1 MELQGFFEDRAK
13 VAFPGVMDSP
23 SVPPYRTRGAVS
35 KLASTV
41 PSNSSSSPVK
51 ASRRVLTSVSSQD
64 TNDEDYETTRRPPAN
79 RRNLRSLPNRKR
91 HQLQSFSDAEES
103 VMSVGSGATS
113 VSSSNDLL
121 LPAAQTPPPPPPL
134 RQTRSMQ
141 KRLPSSLS
149 SSGKSVWTTDDEGFS
164 MTLRTRS
171 QHRKRKVEV
180 LENSDDEEEVEEEGE
195 EEEEED
201 DDNDNDGE
209 NETSV
214 DRDTDYELERV
225 PVRKGGGGR
234 KGKGRRGR
242 RRTPRQHKPVAT
254 KEVESSGS
262 TRQLRKRCKV
272 VSYSEDEEQEDY
284 DTEIPLTCITSRS
297 GRIVKPTSKL
307 F

>member
-91 HQLQSFSDAEES
+91 HQL
-103 VMSVGSGATS
+103 
-113 VSSSNDLL
+113 N
-121 LPAAQTPPPPPPL
+121 
-134 RQTRSMQ
+134 
-141 KRLPSSLS
+141 
-149 SSGKSVWTTDDEGFS
+149 DEGFS

-180 LENSDDEEEVEEEGE
+180 LENSDDEEEVEEEGEE

-284 DTEIPLTCITSRS
+284 DTEIPLTITSRS
-297 GRIVKPTSKL
+297 GRIVKPTFLSL
-307 F
+307 S